1 MQATRTPPGR
11 APAANPRHQSTQPP
25 PAPSPAGPGTQIPAM
40 RSEDEFSSQFGD
52 AIDDRIAE
60 ILEELLEERD
70 AGRPHQRLPRV
81 LGTAGLL
88 LLALTTSVLLRH
100 NASAAWT
107 IWPATATIC
116 LVIAWTNSTRRS

>member
-25 PAPSPAGPGTQIPAM
+25 PAPSPAGSGTQIPAM
-40 RSEDEFSSQFGD
+40 RSEEEFLFQFGD

-60 ILEELLEERD
+60 TLEELLEERN
-70 AGRPHQRLPRV
+70 AGCPHQRLPRV
-81 LGTAGLL
+81 LGTAGLI
-88 LLALTTSVLLRH
+88 LALITSFFLRH

-107 IWPATATIC
+107 IWPVTATIC
-116 LVIAWTNSTRRS
+116 LVIAWAGSTRRS

>member
-11 APAANPRHQSTQPP
+11 APAANPRRQSTQP
-25 PAPSPAGPGTQIPAM
+25 PAPSPAGSATQIPAM
-40 RSEDEFSSQFGD
+40 PSGEEFLFHFGD

-60 ILEELLEERD
+60 ILEELLEERN
-70 AGRPHQRLPRV
+70 AERPRRRLPQV
-81 LGTAGLL
+81 LGTAGLI
-88 LLALTTSVLLRH
+88 LALITSVLLRH

-116 LVIAWTNSTRRS
+116 LVIAWMS

>member
-25 PAPSPAGPGTQIPAM
+25 PAPSPAGSGTQILAM
-40 RSEDEFSSQFGD
+40 RSEEEFLSQFGD

-60 ILEELLEERD
+60 ILEELLEERN
-70 AGRPHQRLPRV
+70 AERPRRRLPQV
-81 LGTAGLL
+81 LGTAGLI
-88 LLALTTSVLLRH
+88 LALITSLLLRH

-116 LVIAWTNSTRRS
+116 LAIAWTASIRRS